1 MRCKAAR
8 EAIFQDG
15 LGLLDGELRDRLGRH
30 CADCPSCRTTWRQ
43 SAVLDRQFEA
53 LRRRPVPAVDVHQ
66 VVLQRIRATETATS
80 RGFAW
85 ALAAATAASAAFIA
99 LTLVLM
105 PHALPLLRAA
115 GNGALALV
123 RSASPLLT
131 LGSALVQAGGVFV
144 RPLLSLGAAFGALEP
159 MAWPIL
165 IAGACSAVA
174 ASFVIVSRGFLK
186 GEPAVVPKES

>member
-1 MRCKAAR
+1 MTAFDITTEAR
-8 EAIFQDG
+8 FLEG
-15 LGLLDGELRDRLGRH
+15 LTPR
-30 CADCPSCRTTWRQ
+30 
-43 SAVLDRQFEA
+43 VLT
-53 LRRRPVPAVDVHQ
+53 V
-66 VVLQRIRATETATS
+66 
-80 RGFAW
+80 
-85 ALAAATAASAAFIA
+85 AAAAAVIGF
-99 LTLVLM
+99 
-105 PHALPLLRAA
+105 
-115 GNGALALV
+115 GGALALV

-174 ASFVIVSRGFLK
+174 VSFVIVSRGFLK

>member
-8 EAIFQDG
+8 QAIFEDG
-15 LGLLDGELRDRLGRH
+15 LGLLADRLQLELTQH
-30 CADCPSCRTTWRQ
+30 CEGCDGCRAVRQ
-43 SAVLDRQFEA
+43 SSSALSVGFQA
-53 LRRRPVPAVDVHQ
+53 LRSVPVPAVDVRRD
-66 VVLQRIRATETATS
+66 VLNRIRNTPPTPA

-85 ALAAATAASAAFIA
+85 ALAAATAASAGFVA

-115 GNGALALV
+115 GNGGAALL

-131 LGSALVQAGGVFV
+131 LGSALVQIGGILT
-144 RPLLSLGAAFGALEP
+144 RPLLSLGAAFGAVEP
-159 MAWPIL
+159 VAWNIL
-165 IAGACSAVA
+165 IVGACAAVA

-186 GEPAVVPKES
+186 GEPAVLRKES